1 MTNSCF
7 CFASASF
14 PEPITDLYSSGST
27 RNLHKSSAVPAEVK
41 LKCNSLPV
49 GAVPPTS
56 GSFRLS
62 RSRSNAGKTQ
72 DDVDLRSEDKEE
84 RLSLFE
90 RLFPRRSAKKKRKEE
105 ERLSGKME
113 VDGDTTRVSITEKV
127 SCYIL
132 SN

>member
-1 MTNSCF
+1 M
-7 CFASASF
+7 
-14 PEPITDLYSSGST
+14 
-27 RNLHKSSAVPAEVK
+27 
-41 LKCNSLPV
+41 PV

-84 RLSLFE
+84 RMSLFE

-127 SCYIL
+127 SC
-132 SN
+132 